1 MVKCTR
7 NQICIS
13 QLLKMKKNVILCV
26 DFITRLQEDAYMK
39 VGKNYKGVIR
49 MTEANEKLE
58 FDEQVHRTCERN
70 PIVWTGEHINIH
82 KTKDGR
88 YSIHL
93 KKTELSS
100 TLKLRTLAIE
110 LLRDAIRAKVEL
122 GL

>member
-1 MVKCTR
+1 
-7 NQICIS
+7 
-13 QLLKMKKNVILCV
+13 MKKNYILCV
-26 DFITRLQEDAYMK
+26 DVIARLQEDAYMK

-70 PIVWTGEHINIH
+70 PTVWSGSHINVH
-82 KTKDGR
+82 KGKDGS

-100 TLKLRTLAIE
+100 TLDPCKFADE
-110 LLRDAIRAKVEL
+110 LFLDVERAKVEL
-122 GL
+122 GI